1 MRSSVRGKGGWGDA
15 GDSETFRGKEGED
28 RGRGLR
34 EVEFEIQ
41 EKGYQ
46 IRATN
51 SLQTK
56 VDELRALALVA
67 GADTSAVNTIFN
79 RPL

>member
-1 MRSSVRGKGGWGDA
+1 MQ
-15 GDSETFRGKEGED
+15 ETLRLLEVKKEKTEAEE
-28 RGRGLR
+28 